1 MTALDQPPSRKDAG
15 DNSLL
20 GAQAGVFGSNLYDGK
35 AAAPQTS
42 KAMDLFAKGSVE
54 QGASGV
60 TALNF
65 SGNPSLDFAAKTA
78 DQNTF
83 KFT

>member
-1 MTALDQPPSRKDAG
+1 MTALDQPPPHKDAG

-42 KAMDLFAKGSVE
+42 KAMGLFAQGSVE
-54 QGASGV
+54 HGPNGIS
-60 TALNF
+60 ALNF
-65 SGNPSLDFAAKTA
+65 TNNPALDFADKKTF
-78 DQNTF
+78 Q
-83 KFT
+83 FT